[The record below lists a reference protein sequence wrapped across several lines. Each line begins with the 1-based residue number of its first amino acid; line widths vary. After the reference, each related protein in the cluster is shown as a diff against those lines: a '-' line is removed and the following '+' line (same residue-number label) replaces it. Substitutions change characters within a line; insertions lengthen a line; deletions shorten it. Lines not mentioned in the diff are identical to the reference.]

1 MQNPIVKTEKDSEIY
16 FDLKELFSIFWK
28 NRVIISSMTILLSI
42 FVTLISYFFPNQYT
56 SSAILDPSKGTSDLA
71 QIAGQYSGIANLV
84 GLDFGGSESDEV
96 FQGIEIMKSLDFFE
110 KIVNKNNLFYKLF
123 ASNGWNSKENSL
135 KINKDFF
142 SVQNNRWV
150 YNGAFS
156 KDGKPS
162 MQSAHR
168 KFMKKFS
175 ISRDKVTGIIYIYF
189 EHYSPYV
196 AKELLDTVIFE
207 INEYKRIL
215 DRTTAEKT
223 IEFLEKELEKTK
235 FLNVKVGINGVIQR
249 KIEEKALT
257 NVSPEYFLKVISKP
271 KIPELQSK
279 PKRSVIFVISL
290 IVNFLIL
297 YLIFFI
303 MPLAN
308 KLKR

>member
-28 NRVIISSMTILLSI
+28 NRIIISSMTILLSI
-42 FVTLISYFFPNQYT
+42 LITFISYF
-56 SSAILDPSKGTSDLA
+56 SKSIHEQCYLALPGTSDLA

-84 GLDFGGSESDEV
+84 GLDLGGSESDEV

-110 KIVNKNNLFYKLF
+110 KIVNKNDLFYKLF

-135 KINKDFF
+135 KINKNFF
-142 SVQNNRWV
+142 SIQNNSWV

-249 KIEEKALT
+249 KMK
-257 NVSPEYFLKVISKP
+257 KKH
-271 KIPELQSK
+271 
-279 PKRSVIFVISL
+279 
-290 IVNFLIL
+290 
-297 YLIFFI
+297 
-303 MPLAN
+303 
-308 KLKR
+308 

>member
-1 MQNPIVKTEKDSEIY
+1 
-16 FDLKELFSIFWK
+16 
-28 NRVIISSMTILLSI
+28 
-42 FVTLISYFFPNQYT
+42 
-56 SSAILDPSKGTSDLA
+56 
-71 QIAGQYSGIANLV
+71 
-84 GLDFGGSESDEV
+84 
-96 FQGIEIMKSLDFFE
+96 
-110 KIVNKNNLFYKLF
+110 
-123 ASNGWNSKENSL
+123 
-135 KINKDFF
+135 
-142 SVQNNRWV
+142 
-150 YNGAFS
+150 
-156 KDGKPS
+156 

-279 PKRSVIFVISL
+279 PKG
-290 IVNFLIL
+290 
-297 YLIFFI
+297 
-303 MPLAN
+303 P
-308 KLKR
+308 